1 MPEKFRGRLEG
12 KAALVTGATSGI
24 GLAIA
29 ERFAAEGARLLLTGR
44 NRESG
49 EQLAKKLGAVFVA
62 GDVTKAGIADE
73 LVAETT
79 RHFGRIDILI
89 NNAGIEHRGTV
100 LETSDED
107 FARVMAVNVEAVFR
121 FSRAGVRRM
130 IAQFEQS
137 GRGPNGLGPNG
148 LGPNGLGGA
157 IVNIASDWGFVAGRG
172 AFAYCTSKGAVVQMT
187 KALAL
192 DHARQGIRVNAVA
205 PGDVETP
212 MLLSGIAHRGR
223 SAAEGLKEN
232 GEVIPMGRVGQ
243 PPEIA
248 AAVAFLASDEAS
260 FITGTT
266 LLVDGGNTAI

>member
-1 MPEKFRGRLEG
+1 MEKGVGSKRLNG
-12 KAALVTGATSGI
+12 KAALITGATSGI

-29 ERFAAEGARLLLTGR
+29 ERFAAEGARLILTGR

-49 EQLAKKLGAVFVA
+49 ADLAKRLQAEFMP
-62 GDVTKAGIADE
+62 GDVTAPGFADD
-73 LVAETT
+73 LVQKTAE
-79 RHFGRIDILI
+79 RLGRIDILI
-89 NNAGIEHRGTV
+89 NNAGIVHRGTV

-107 FARVMAVNVEAVFR
+107 FARVMTVNVEAVFR
-121 FSRAGVRRM
+121 FSRAAVRRM
-130 IAQFEQS
+130 IAQFDKD
-137 GRGPNGLGPNG
+137 GR
-148 LGPNGLGGA
+148 GGA
-157 IVNIASDWGFVAGRG
+157 IVNIASDWAFVAGRG
-172 AFAYCTSKGAVVQMT
+172 ELAYCTSKGAVVQMT
-187 KALAL
+187 RALAV

-212 MLLSGIAHRGR
+212 MLLSGIAHRGK
-223 SAAEGLKEN
+223 SAAEGLAEN
-232 GEVIPMGRVGQ
+232 GAAIPMGRVGQ

>member
-1 MPEKFRGRLEG
+1 
-12 KAALVTGATSGI
+12 
-24 GLAIA
+24 
-29 ERFAAEGARLLLTGR
+29 
-44 NRESG
+44 
-49 EQLAKKLGAVFVA
+49 
-62 GDVTKAGIADE
+62 
-73 LVAETT
+73 
-79 RHFGRIDILI
+79 
-89 NNAGIEHRGTV
+89 V
-100 LETSDED
+100 LETSDAD

-137 GRGPNGLGPNG
+137 GRGPNGR
-148 LGPNGLGGA
+148 GGA

>member
-1 MPEKFRGRLEG
+1 M
-12 KAALVTGATSGI
+12 
-24 GLAIA
+24 AIA

-44 NRESG
+44 NRDSG
-49 EQLAKKLGAVFVA
+49 EKLAQKLGAVFIA
-62 GDVTKAGIADE
+62 GDVTASGLADDLVQEIAK
-73 LVAETT
+73 
-79 RHFGRIDILI
+79 RFGRIDVLV
-89 NNAGIEHRGTV
+89 NNAGIVHRGTV

-107 FARVMAVNVEAVFR
+107 FARIMAVNVEAVFR
-121 FSRAGVRRM
+121 FSRAAVRRM
-130 IAQFEQS
+130 VAQFDRD
-137 GRGPNGLGPNG
+137 GR
-148 LGPNGLGGA
+148 GGA
-157 IVNIASDWGFVAGRG
+157 IVNIASDWAFVAGR
-172 AFAYCTSKGAVVQMT
+172 AELAYCTSKGAVVQMT
-187 KALAL
+187 RALAV

-232 GEVIPMGRVGQ
+232 GAAIPMGRVGQ

-266 LLVDGGNTAI
+266 LLADGGNTAI

>member
-29 ERFAAEGARLLLTGR
+29 ERFAAEGARLLLTVR

-62 GDVTKAGIADE
+62 GDVTKAGMADE

-137 GRGPNGLGPNG
+137 GRGPNGR
-148 LGPNGLGGA
+148 GGA

>member
-1 MPEKFRGRLEG
+1 MKRLVG

-49 EQLAKKLGAVFVA
+49 EQLAQRLNADFIS
-62 GDVTKAGIADE
+62 GDVTAPGFADD
-73 LVAETT
+73 LVQQTAA
-79 RHFGRIDILI
+79 RLGRIDILV
-89 NNAGIEHRGTV
+89 NNAGIVHRGTV

-107 FARVMAVNVEAVFR
+107 FARIMAVNVEAVFR
-121 FSRAGVRRM
+121 FSRAAVRRM
-130 IAQFEQS
+130 IAQFEQD
-137 GRGPNGLGPNG
+137 GHGPNGR
-148 LGPNGLGGA
+148 GGA
-157 IVNIASDWGFVAGRG
+157 IVNIASDWAFVAGRG
-172 AFAYCTSKGAVVQMT
+172 ELAYCTSKGAVVQMT
-187 KALAL
+187 RALAV

-212 MLLSGIAHRGR
+212 MLLSGITHRGQ
-223 SAAEGLKEN
+223 SAADGLREN
-232 GEVIPMGRVGQ
+232 GAAIPMGRVGQ

-266 LLVDGGNTAI
+266 LLVDGGNTAV

>member
-1 MPEKFRGRLEG
+1 MSARLAG

-44 NRESG
+44 SRESG
-49 EQLAKKLGAVFVA
+49 EQVARKLGADFIA
-62 GDVTKAGIADE
+62 GDVTESDLADG
-73 LVAETT
+73 LVQEAVK
-79 RHFGRIDILI
+79 RLGRLDILV
-89 NNAGIEHRGTV
+89 NNAGITHRGTA
-100 LETSDED
+100 LETSDQD

-121 FSRAGVRRM
+121 FSRAAVRQM
-130 IAQFEQS
+130 VAQFES
-137 GRGPNGLGPNG
+137 DGRGGT
-148 LGPNGLGGA
+148 
-157 IVNIASDWGFVAGRG
+157 IVNIASDFAVVAGRG
-172 AFAYCTSKGAVVQMT
+172 ELAYCTSKGAVVQMT
-187 KALAL
+187 RALAV

-212 MLLSGIAHRGR
+212 MLLSGIAHRG
-223 SAAEGLKEN
+223 SGAAEGLREN
-232 GEVIPMGRVGQ
+232 GAVIPIGRVGQ

-248 AAVAFLASDEAS
+248 AAVTFLASDEAS

>member
-1 MPEKFRGRLEG
+1 MSKRLEG

-29 ERFAAEGARLLLTGR
+29 ERFAEEGARLLLTGR

-49 EQLAKKLGAVFVA
+49 EQLAKRLGADFIA
-62 GDVTKAGIADE
+62 GDVTKPGLADE
-73 LVAETT
+73 LVQETT
-79 RHFGRIDILI
+79 KRFGRIDILI
-89 NNAGIEHRGTV
+89 NNAGIVHRGTA

-121 FSRAGVRRM
+121 FSRAAVRRM
-130 IAQFEQS
+130 VAQFDRD
-137 GRGPNGLGPNG
+137 GRGGT
-148 LGPNGLGGA
+148 
-157 IVNIASDWGFVAGRG
+157 IVNIASDWAFVAGR
-172 AFAYCTSKGAVVQMT
+172 AELAYCTSKGAVVQMT
-187 KALAL
+187 RALAV
-192 DHARQGIRVNAVA
+192 DHARQGVRVNAVA

-212 MLLSGIAHRGR
+212 MLLSGIAHRGS

-232 GEVIPMGRVGQ
+232 GAAIPMGRVGQ

-260 FITGTT
+260 FVTGTT